1 MIQPINTPPERVKRL
16 MERFFDGATS
26 NAEERE
32 LYAYFRRPDLPAE
45 WLAYRDLFAYFEQG
59 LTDAALPPVAAT
71 PGRLHR
77 LWRRAMAVA
86 AVAVALLATGATG
99 WHHARMERWMHT
111 YEGSYRIEHGRKITD
126 LRDLRPY
133 IEQSLA
139 SARQLRHE
147 ARAIEQA
154 QARQL
159 DELRQ
164 SLTDGVD
171 DPELRR
177 VIEEVCSQP

>member
-1 MIQPINTPPERVKRL
+1 
-16 MERFFDGATS
+16 
-26 NAEERE
+26 
-32 LYAYFRRPDLPAE
+32 
-45 WLAYRDLFAYFEQG
+45 
-59 LTDAALPPVAAT
+59 
-71 PGRLHR
+71 
-77 LWRRAMAVA
+77 MAVA

>member
-1 MIQPINTPPERVKRL
+1 MIRKHLCLAACALCLYACGGNSGRTAQEARENTPAANAADDGHNAENALDYTGTYEGTIPAADCPGINVNVELHADNTFECRYDY
-16 MERFFDGATS
+16 MERDAS
-26 NAEERE
+26 
-32 LYAYFRRPDLPAE
+32 
-45 WLAYRDLFAYFEQG
+45 FEFK
-59 LTDAALPPVAAT
+59 
-71 PGRLHR
+71 
-77 LWRRAMAVA
+77 
-86 AVAVALLATGATG
+86 
-99 WHHARMERWMHT
+99 
-111 YEGSYRIEHGRKITD
+111 GSYRIEQGRKITD

-139 SARQLRHE
+139 SARQLRRE

-154 QARQL
+154 QAHQL

>member
-1 MIQPINTPPERVKRL
+1 
-16 MERFFDGATS
+16 
-26 NAEERE
+26 
-32 LYAYFRRPDLPAE
+32 
-45 WLAYRDLFAYFEQG
+45 
-59 LTDAALPPVAAT
+59 
-71 PGRLHR
+71 
-77 LWRRAMAVA
+77 
-86 AVAVALLATGATG
+86 
-99 WHHARMERWMHT
+99 MHT